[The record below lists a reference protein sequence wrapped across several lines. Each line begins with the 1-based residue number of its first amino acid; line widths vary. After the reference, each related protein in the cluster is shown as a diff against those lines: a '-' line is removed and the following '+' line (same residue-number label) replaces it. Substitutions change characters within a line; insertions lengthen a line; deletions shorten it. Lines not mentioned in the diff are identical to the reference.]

1 MLVLVMSG
9 SSGAALQKRFE
20 RTSEPRCGRADRF
33 IALEPFP
40 LRVEAEILDDYAPNA
55 ENDDLLALHVLTGGV
70 VWLIE
75 DLMERGAVDL
85 PRMADAVFQSDS
97 KFIMEGESELA
108 NEFPGDASRNRTI
121 LQALASGKTKR
132 EELQE
137 ELGPVSASGFLSRL
151 EKNCGLIAPL
161 RPALSLDYRR
171 VRYEL
176 SDRYLAWWLAFIQG
190 AESELSQ
197 NRYAEMRDAFLAG
210 YAAFSR
216 PALRDCFTSIL
227 LESGR
232 FREVGPWWDR
242 RGFNEIEI
250 DIVAVS
256 GREIL
261 LFEVK
266 RSEEKINPVQLA
278 NKAQAFF
285 EARSKLQKLPLRLA
299 SLTLEDLRK
308 STDEIIEKACS
319 SGFSQ
324 RRVRRQS
331 RQRKRIPSAG

>member
-1 MLVLVMSG
+1 
-9 SSGAALQKRFE
+9 
-20 RTSEPRCGRADRF
+20 
-33 IALEPFP
+33 
-40 LRVEAEILDDYAPNA
+40 
-55 ENDDLLALHVLTGGV
+55 
-70 VWLIE
+70 
-75 DLMERGAVDL
+75 
-85 PRMADAVFQSDS
+85 
-97 KFIMEGESELA
+97 
-108 NEFPGDASRNRTI
+108 
-121 LQALASGKTKR
+121 
-132 EELQE
+132 
-137 ELGPVSASGFLSRL
+137 
-151 EKNCGLIAPL
+151 
-161 RPALSLDYRR
+161 
-171 VRYEL
+171 
-176 SDRYLAWWLAFIQG
+176 
-190 AESELSQ
+190 
-197 NRYAEMRDAFLAG
+197 MRDAFLAG

-232 FREVGPWWDR
+232 FSEVGPWWDR
-242 RGFNEIEI
+242 RGFNEI

-256 GREIL
+256 GRETL

-266 RSEEKINPVQLA
+266 RSEAKFNPVQLA

-285 EARSKLQKLPLRLA
+285 EPRSKLQKLPLRLA